1 MSALLAAGLIAS
13 ASCLFA
19 AYCAQAGVARLQP
32 AYAWG
37 SRHCL
42 AASLAGGGFSL
53 LFAVLAS
60 EFGPSFCLEPSA
72 AAAVMIICP
81 FLSVAAYTDFETSW
95 APSELMVPTCVF
107 AAAVVLP
114 PSHPANVVAWA
125 ASLVVGIALYCAA
138 HLAWRLQCALKRPAV
153 PPADCIALALPIG
166 MFGMHGVAAG
176 AYAMAALALL
186 AMRIVPAGLNPF
198 LDRIACRGISSGR
211 KFGSMAERVPLLSI
225 LFPILLLGLI
235 VSAAFGFP
243 PADACV

>member
-19 AYCAQAGVARLQP
+19 AYCAHAGVARLQP
-32 AYAWG
+32 AYAW
-37 SRHCL
+37 SRCRCM

-53 LFAVLAS
+53 VFTVLAS

-72 AAAVMIICP
+72 TTAVMIICP

-95 APSELMVPTCVF
+95 APSELMAPICAFV
-107 AAAVVLP
+107 AAVILP
-114 PSHPANVVAWA
+114 PNHPAKLTAWA
-125 ASLVVGIALYCAA
+125 ASIFVGIALYFAA
-138 HLAWRLQCALKRPAV
+138 QLAWRLQCALKRPAV
-153 PPADCIALALPIG
+153 PPADCIALAMPIG
-166 MFGMHGVAAG
+166 MFGMHGVGAG

-198 LDRIACRGISSGR
+198 LDRIACRGTSSGR

-243 PADACV
+243 PADACG